1 MKNNKLKCTTVGALA
16 SVAFCA
22 NAAAQ
27 SSGALLDK
35 LVQKGILTA
44 EEAKDLRQDA
54 QKDFDK
60 GYAARSG
67 LGPWVTSL
75 KFNGDFRARYDGA
88 FQDQSN
94 AGPGNATEDRHRFRY
109 RVRFGATVEMSDH
122 FEIGL
127 RLGSGEVGS
136 AAPSLGGSPFS
147 ANTTMNNDASRKF
160 IFVDLAY
167 ARWKPTDWFSAD
179 VGKMNNAF
187 WFTDMVMDPDYNP
200 EGAQQKITLALNQNQ
215 KISFTSGEF
224 AILENCNGT
233 GAGFNNDTYLFMGQ
247 LDWSAKWTDKLSSRI
262 AVAGYAFANQN
273 ATSASISAPAASTTT
288 LESFINQNGTPAFGP
303 GSQNFNPIVVRGEVT
318 CNLASFPLFDGAFPI
333 TLGAEYA
340 NNPGAHSLP
349 AGDQAY
355 NFGVT
360 FGNSRKKGNWQLSY
374 NYKNIGTAAVWHG
387 INDDDFGFNA
397 KGGTDVRGHQAIA
410 SYRVFDP
417 MTFNLRFMRTEQI
430 NNAPGTSAR
439 QTRLFADLV
448 WAF

>member
-94 AGPGNATEDRHRFRY
+94 SGPGNATEDRHRFRY

-167 ARWKPTDWFSAD
+167 AKWKPVEWFSAD
-179 VGKMNNAF
+179 LGKMNNAF

-200 EGAQQKITLALNQNQ
+200 EGLQQKFTLALNDHQ
-215 KISFTSGEF
+215 KFNLTAGQYVIFENFNAASNNENFNTNNTLISPNRDVY
-224 AILENCNGT
+224 I
-233 GAGFNNDTYLFMGQ
+233 FMGQ
-247 LDWSAKWTDKLSSRI
+247 VDW
-262 AVAGYAFANQN
+262 
-273 ATSASISAPAASTTT
+273 
-288 LESFINQNGTPAFGP
+288 
-303 GSQNFNPIVVRGEVT
+303 
-318 CNLASFPLFDGAFPI
+318 
-333 TLGAEYA
+333 
-340 NNPGAHSLP
+340 
-349 AGDQAY
+349 
-355 NFGVT
+355 
-360 FGNSRKKGNWQLSY
+360 
-374 NYKNIGTAAVWHG
+374 
-387 INDDDFGFNA
+387 
-397 KGGTDVRGHQAIA
+397 
-410 SYRVFDP
+410 
-417 MTFNLRFMRTEQI
+417 M
-430 NNAPGTSAR
+430 
-439 QTRLFADLV
+439 
-448 WAF
+448 